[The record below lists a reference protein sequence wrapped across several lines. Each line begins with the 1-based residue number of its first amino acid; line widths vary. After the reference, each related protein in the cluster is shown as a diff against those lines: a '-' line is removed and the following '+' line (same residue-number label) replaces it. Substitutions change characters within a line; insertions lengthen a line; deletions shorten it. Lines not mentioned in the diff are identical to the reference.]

1 LGAIFLPYKDDRRDL
16 PGGNFG
22 RFIWGTSM
30 WPNEYVGDTSYVK
43 YYASW
48 NGQYHAIHKD
58 VTRAFGRLY

>member
-1 LGAIFLPYKDDRRDL
+1 MIDVIFREETLVGPLGEP
-16 PGGNFG
+16 P
-22 RFIWGTSM
+22 T
-30 WPNEYVGDTSYVK
+30 WPDAGDTGYVK